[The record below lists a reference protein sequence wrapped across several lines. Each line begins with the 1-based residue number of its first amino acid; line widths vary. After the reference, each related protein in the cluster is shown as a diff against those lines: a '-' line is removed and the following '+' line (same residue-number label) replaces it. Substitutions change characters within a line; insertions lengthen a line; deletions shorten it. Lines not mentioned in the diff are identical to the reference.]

1 MTRDQWTD
9 RLSEYLD
16 GELGIA
22 ERAALEAHL
31 AGCPACEA
39 ILAEL
44 RRVVARAQAL
54 DDQPPATD
62 LWPAIAQ
69 QIGVSSGGEA
79 HGVVSLAAR
88 RPRRRLSFTVP
99 QLAAATVLLVLLGSG
114 GAYLALHRGTAP
126 VAPPPIAGGRTGT
139 EPPAVLVGWEKT
151 RMKYDVAVAE
161 LEGAL
166 EQGRKSGRL
175 DSATVR
181 VLAQSL
187 VTIDSAIVQARRGLA
202 AGPRSVYLDQHLART
217 MRRKLELLRRASAL
231 APART

>member
-16 GELGIA
+16 DELGIA

-39 ILAEL
+39 VLAEL

-79 HGVVSLAAR
+79 RGVVSLAAR

-99 QLAAATVLLVLLGSG
+99 QLAAAAVLLVLLGSG

-126 VAPPPIAGGRTGT
+126 LAPPPIAGRTAR
-139 EPPAVLVGWEKT
+139 EPTTTLVGWDKT
-151 RMKYDVAVAE
+151 RAKYDVAAA
-161 LEGAL
+161 AL
-166 EQGRKSGRL
+166 ESAPAKGRKTGPLTR
-175 DSATVR
+175 ATAR
-181 VLAQSL
+181 APAQSL
-187 VTIDSAIVQARRGLA
+187 LTT
-202 AGPRSVYLDQHLART
+202 RT
-217 MRRKLELLRRASAL
+217 
-231 APART
+231 P

>member
-69 QIGVSSGGEA
+69 QIGVSSGGE
-79 HGVVSLAAR
+79 GPREVGRAAA
-88 RPRRRLSFTVP
+88 RPRRRISFSSPDP
-99 QLAAATVLLVLLGSG
+99 Q
-114 GAYLALHRGTAP
+114 
-126 VAPPPIAGGRTGT
+126 
-139 EPPAVLVGWEKT
+139 
-151 RMKYDVAVAE
+151 
-161 LEGAL
+161 
-166 EQGRKSGRL
+166 
-175 DSATVR
+175 
-181 VLAQSL
+181 
-187 VTIDSAIVQARRGLA
+187 
-202 AGPRSVYLDQHLART
+202 
-217 MRRKLELLRRASAL
+217 
-231 APART
+231 